1 MYIQCTGLHHAPK
14 SAAMRTMNDQRSAHI
29 SPMTLRPSYR
39 LAVILLAAH
48 AAVAGLLVTLP
59 LPSWVTLSAAMLLL
73 GSAIHSVHRHALLR
87 GRQAI
92 TALTFSDRETMRVS
106 FRDGSSHA
114 GCVLGSSTIGT
125 TLTLLN
131 IALDG
136 RRLPVHVVLLGD
148 SLSTDDFRR
157 LRVWLRWGPRPPAE
171 DLDY

>member
-1 MYIQCTGLHHAPK
+1 
-14 SAAMRTMNDQRSAHI
+14 MNDQRSAHI

-59 LPSWVTLSAAMLLL
+59 LPSWVMLIAAMSLL
-73 GSAIHSVHRHALLR
+73 GSVAHAVPRYALLR
-87 GRQAI
+87 SPRAI

-106 FRDGSSHA
+106 LRDGRSYA
-114 GCVLGSSTIGT
+114 GRVLGSSTIGT

-136 RRLPVHVVLLGD
+136 RRLPVHAVLLGD

-157 LRVWLRWGPRPPAE
+157 LRVWLRWGPQPPAE
-171 DLDY
+171 DPATP